1 MTIEAGVILRLMLV
15 GVGTTVDLDV
25 AGGTPVTRYTTTA
38 ALETVDIVGPCEL
51 TNAGTN
57 TFWTSAQVN

>member
-1 MTIEAGVILRLMLV
+1 MTIEPGRVIRLMLV
-15 GVGTTVDLDV
+15 GVGTTVNLDV

-51 TNAGTN
+51 TIGGTN
-57 TFWTSAQVN
+57 TFWTSAQLN